1 MNNST
6 SSARSQGSSNS
17 QDAPF
22 RQIIRNY
29 EREPKKNKFNDD
41 ELLNVAASYLNI
53 GLAEQAEEI
62 CSELEDRSRFNSNFV
77 SIYGAA
83 LRRLGKHKESLEVF
97 EDYLSMGMKDS
108 AVANNYANLLI
119 DIGQFDKAKS
129 ILVKALTERP
139 ENEKD
144 IERNIARVNALIGA
158 QTTEKNKSIDEL
170 DPIIAA
176 FSPEEIEEN
185 KKARN
190 GDKKGTHTDLPKNYV
205 LSIDNQKVSDACKSQ
220 LVELR
225 THVNKNPTKV
235 LSVCSDIH
243 KRGVSDLALLYE
255 VAAEA
260 YLKLQMLADA
270 EIAYHSAIAL
280 GTTEFATYLN
290 LSNLCAMRS
299 DFNMAYTYLIR
310 AQASTKKD
318 IELLEHTK
326 SILFETSNSLR
337 QGKPFLIPEI

>member
-1 MNNST
+1 MDNST
-6 SSARSQGSSNS
+6 ISAENQGSSKG
-17 QDAPF
+17 QEAPF
-22 RQIIRNY
+22 RKIIRTY
-29 EREPKKNKFNDD
+29 EKETEKSKFSDD
-41 ELLNVAASYLNI
+41 DLYNVAASYLNI
-53 GLAEQAEEI
+53 GLTEQAAEI
-62 CSELEDRSRFNSNFV
+62 CADIADRSRFNSTFV

-97 EDYLSMGMKDS
+97 EDYLSMGMKDA

-129 ILVKALTERP
+129 ILVKTLSEKP
-139 ENEKD
+139 ENHKD
-144 IERNIARVNALIGA
+144 VVSNIARIEALIGKRIA
-158 QTTEKNKSIDEL
+158 KKDEDIDEL

-176 FSPEEIEEN
+176 FSPEEIEE
-185 KKARN
+185 
-190 GDKKGTHTDLPKNYV
+190 DKKELETVTKKETHTDLPDNYK
-205 LSIDNQKVSDACKSQ
+205 LSIDNQKMSEACQSQ
-220 LVELR
+220 LIELR
-225 THVNKNPTKV
+225 TQVNSNPRKV

-243 KRGVSDLALLYE
+243 RRGVSDLALLYE

-260 YLKLQMLADA
+260 YLKLKMLADA

-326 SILFETSNSLR
+326 RVYYLKLR
-337 QGKPFLIPEI
+337 VHCVKANRF